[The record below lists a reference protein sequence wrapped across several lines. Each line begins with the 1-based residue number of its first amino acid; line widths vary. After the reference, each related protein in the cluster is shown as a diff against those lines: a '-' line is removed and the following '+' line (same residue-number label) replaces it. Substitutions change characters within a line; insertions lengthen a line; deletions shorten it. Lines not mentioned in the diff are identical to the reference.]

1 MRRYLAALALTAIA
15 APAFADD
22 LESLRALSQAE
33 FGLLAKDFAAAASYK
48 SVSPAEPLGVVGFD
62 IGLEASGTRMN
73 NSSLWRK
80 AGADSSTLYLPRLH
94 VHKGLPFGIDVGAS
108 LTAAPDSDIKLIGAE
123 IKYAI
128 VSGSTVL
135 PAVAI
140 RAAATR
146 LSGVEQVDLSSRSL
160 ELSVSKGFL
169 NLTPYAGVGRV
180 WGDVTPNV
188 TGLRKESPKSNKVF
202 AGVNVNLGLVN
213 VAMELDRIAG
223 NQTASVK
230 LGFRL

>member
-1 MRRYLAALALTAIA
+1 MRRYLAAAALAAIA
-15 APAFADD
+15 APSFADD
-22 LESLRALSQAE
+22 LESLRNLSQAE
-33 FGLLAKDFAAAASYK
+33 FGLLAKDFTAATSYK
-48 SVSPAEPLGVVGFD
+48 SVSPAEPLGITGFD
-62 IGLEASGTRMN
+62 IALEASGTKMN
-73 NSSLWRK
+73 NSSVWQK
-80 AGADSSTLYLPRLH
+80 AGADNSTLYLPRLH

-108 LTAAPDSDIKLIGAE
+108 LTAAPDSDIKLVGAE
-123 IKYAI
+123 IKYAL
-128 VSGSTVL
+128 VEGNTAL

-140 RAAATR
+140 RAAASR

-169 NLTPYAGVGRV
+169 NFTPYAGVGRV

-188 TGLRKESPKSNKVF
+188 ANLRKEKPVSNKVF
-202 AGVNVNLGLVN
+202 AGLNVNLGLLNLGV
-213 VAMELDRIAG
+213 ELDRIAG